1 VDSRLVSQQEQEQEQ
16 QQEEQAQAQAVKDRQ
31 EHGRGALAG
40 CEPNGA
46 ECAGK
51 KERPGALER
60 GSEQRGPF
68 CTRRRSAAAYS
79 VDRVACTW

>member
-1 VDSRLVSQQEQEQEQ
+1 VDSRLVSQQEQEQ
-16 QQEEQAQAQAVKDRQ
+16 QQEEQAQAVKDRQ

-51 KERPGALER
+51 KERPG
-60 GSEQRGPF
+60 G
-68 CTRRRSAAAYS
+68 TRTRQ
-79 VDRVACTW
+79 